1 MQTLITH
8 GIRVS
13 IETRYM
19 PEYSRPLEAK
29 YIYAYRVVIENQGNI
44 TVQLLRRRFQI
55 NDSNGENRII
65 EGEGVIGLQPV
76 LEPGETH
83 QYVSWCDLRTEIGK
97 MSGIYRMIQ
106 TKTGKSFN
114 VQLPTFL
121 FAASSKLN

>member
-19 PEYSRPLEAK
+19 PEYSRPLGAK

-121 FAASSKLN
+121 FAAPSKLN